1 MKPVPGGQQLQPPI
15 SWRFKEPQ
23 PGIKRERRA
32 PVTMKRRRRCPG
44 AGKEG
49 TDGQAQCWRWVA
61 APSLPPSLG
70 KSPPTKGPQ
79 ETEGSGAH
87 DSPVTSTAFPAG
99 SLERE
104 RVDTSLRMEDLKDK
118 GWSVGRAGQDR
129 AGVGGTESGPGQ
141 ANPAI
146 GCLPQVVFFLILLA
160 LSSCPPPPPLLISLP
175 GACTFALRRSRRWEV
190 SGSSP
195 GLASLDRRHLHALRE
210 RGERRRREEPADR
223 AGSGPPQ
230 LRIKGMDASG

>member
-1 MKPVPGGQQLQPPI
+1 MPGGQQLQPPI

-32 PVTMKRRRRCPG
+32 PVTMKRWRRCPG

-118 GWSVGRAGQDR
+118 GWSVSQSVGPDRTERGWGVQRAGR
-129 AGVGGTESGPGQ
+129 VRPTPPSA
-141 ANPAI
+141 AYHK
-146 GCLPQVVFFLILLA
+146 LF
-160 LSSCPPPPPLLISLP
+160 SSS
-175 GACTFALRRSRRWEV
+175 S
-190 SGSSP
+190 SSP
-195 GLASLDRRHLHALRE
+195 SPAAPRRLRC
-210 RGERRRREEPADR
+210 
-223 AGSGPPQ
+223 
-230 LRIKGMDASG
+230 